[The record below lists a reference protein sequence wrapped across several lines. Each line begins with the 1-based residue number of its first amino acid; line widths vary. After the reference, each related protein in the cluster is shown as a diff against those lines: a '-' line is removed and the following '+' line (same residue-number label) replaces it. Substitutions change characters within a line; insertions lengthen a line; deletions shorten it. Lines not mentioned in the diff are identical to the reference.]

1 VIKTTKELKEALI
14 SDRVPAQQKKEI
26 SKLEEQNDY
35 NDNRNRALFP
45 TEPESKVKAKTD
57 NEPESKVEA
66 IKDTNNVKEASNVD
80 EEPTQEDLNNC
91 SLYRAFMAEDERK
104 SKLAVDGQVAEVGI
118 ETPIINKPSK
128 KVSDREL
135 NSIKISKEYGQETHA
150 ILDPNSTRKRKG
162 SENEDDTIGT
172 YNIDYKYI
180 V

>member
-1 VIKTTKELKEALI
+1 
-14 SDRVPAQQKKEI
+14 
-26 SKLEEQNDY
+26 
-35 NDNRNRALFP
+35 
-45 TEPESKVKAKTD
+45 
-57 NEPESKVEA
+57 
-66 IKDTNNVKEASNVD
+66 
-80 EEPTQEDLNNC
+80 
-91 SLYRAFMAEDERK
+91 MAEDERK